1 MRSWFINILLRI
13 LFFPSPSVV
22 ISQDERILFNQ
33 LFESGKASP
42 DKIIDYNLSIPK
54 YKFLQY
60 LTNNKQVLFH
70 GSNNP
75 IIQTFEPREQSLF
88 DGKMD
93 KAVFATKDP
102 IWSAFYAVL
111 CKKSLL
117 GSIRNGSM
125 TANRKQQYH
134 FYSLTEPTLK
144 KNPWTN
150 GTVYLLPEQKFSPIS
165 KGPLQFDEW
174 ICRETVV
181 PIAKIE
187 VEPSDFY
194 FLNKVACHNETES
207 IIQSWLLYKFRLT
220 FSGRKNVD

>member
-1 MRSWFINILLRI
+1 MRSWFITILLDI
-13 LFFPSPSVV
+13 LFFPSPKVV
-22 ISQDERILFNQ
+22 NSQEEVILFNQ
-33 LFESGKASP
+33 LYENAIASP
-42 DKIIDYNLSIPK
+42 DKTINYDLSIPK
-54 YKFLQY
+54 YKFLRY
-60 LTNNKQVLFH
+60 LSDNKQVLFH

-75 IIQTFEPREQSLF
+75 LIQSFDPREQTLF
-88 DGKMD
+88 DGKLD

-102 IWSAFYAVL
+102 IWSSFYAVL

-117 GSIRNGSM
+117 GSIRNGSIS
-125 TANRKQQYH
+125 ANRKRQYH

-150 GTVYLLPEQKFSPIS
+150 GTVYLFPERSFSPIS

-194 FLNKVACHNETES
+194 FLNKVACHRETES
-207 IIQSWLLYKFRLT
+207 IIRSWILYKFRLT
-220 FSGRKNVD
+220 FSGSKKVD

>member
-1 MRSWFINILLRI
+1 MKSWFIDILLGI
-13 LFFPSPSVV
+13 LFFPSPRIV
-22 ISQDERILFNQ
+22 ISQEEGILFNQ
-33 LFESGKASP
+33 LFEKAKTSP
-42 DKIIDYNLSIPK
+42 DKKINYNLSIPK
-54 YKFLQY
+54 YKFLRY
-60 LTNNKQVLFH
+60 LSDNKQVLFH

-75 IIQTFEPREQSLF
+75 LIQTFEPREQTLF

-102 IWSAFYAVL
+102 IWSTFYAIL
-111 CKKSLL
+111 SKKNLI

-125 TANRKQQYH
+125 TANKKQQYH

-150 GTVYLLPEQKFSPIS
+150 GTVYLLPEQSFSHIS
-165 KGPLQFDEW
+165 KGHLQFDEW
-174 ICRETVV
+174 ICREIVV

-194 FLNKVACHNETES
+194 FLNKVACHKETES
-207 IIQSWLLYKFRLT
+207 IIQSWLFYKFRLT
-220 FSGRKNVD
+220 FSGRKIVD